1 MDEYDPTEEE
11 DGSSNEQENEETPD
25 EDLEHELAKAF
36 EDYYPTPEASSP
48 AALMAATI
56 SQPEYEEYQL
66 FDQSPKFESW
76 KASFYAGTQASKT
89 MAQRLPKKG
98 RRVRTI
104 PQEKLVNKAKIR
116 RLLAQLDGWWINT

>member
-1 MDEYDPTEEE
+1 
-11 DGSSNEQENEETPD
+11 
-25 EDLEHELAKAF
+25 
-36 EDYYPTPEASSP
+36 
-48 AALMAATI
+48 MAATI

-66 FDQSPKFESW
+66 FDKSPKFEYW
-76 KASFYAGTQASKT
+76 KASFYAGTQTSKT